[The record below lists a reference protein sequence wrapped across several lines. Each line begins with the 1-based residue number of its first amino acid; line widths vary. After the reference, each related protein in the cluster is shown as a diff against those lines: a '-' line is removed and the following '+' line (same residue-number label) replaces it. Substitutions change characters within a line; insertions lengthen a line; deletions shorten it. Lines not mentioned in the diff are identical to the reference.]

1 MKARMSIKNIIMVM
15 AAMFLAS
22 MFFINI
28 CFATNTGKITTET
41 ARLREQPQTD
51 AEVLELVSLG
61 EEVEILEETN
71 GWYKVKYKNIT
82 GYIRNDLIE
91 AKNKEE
97 NVANNVETENTETEN
112 TQTENA
118 NTQETQTTENTN
130 TETNASVDEEIALE
144 KGKYKILE
152 NAKFKIIPLINA
164 IELGEVNKDSEVE
177 VTEVLNDWAK
187 IKTADGKEGWVI
199 RRRTASTGEIVV
211 LFGTLENTDNE
222 TTNNNTSTRNE
233 TENNNTSNNTS
244 NDNETSNNQPENT
257 TKTMYVNSQTIN
269 VRQKADKTSQVI
281 KQLSINTQVTVISTE
296 NGWSYVDINGT
307 KGYIAENL
315 LSSTKKE
322 TSRGTMTE
330 RSTTNSQTQTTTA
343 ETTATTL
350 NKETTTTANSTTS
363 SNTQTTNTTES
374 NTQKTENTTS
384 KTTTSTTGSS
394 VVAYAQQF
402 LGCKYVYGGTTTSGF
417 DCSGFT
423 QFVYKHFGINLNRTA
438 AAQYSNGTAVTNL
451 QAGDLVMFGK
461 SGINHVG
468 IYIGGN
474 TFIHAANPSRG
485 VTTDTLASGYYKTN
499 YVGARRIL

>member
-51 AEVLELVSLG
+51 AKVLELASLG
-61 EEVEILEETN
+61 EEVEILEEVD

-82 GYIRNDLIE
+82 GYIRADLIE
-91 AKNKEE
+91 VNNKEE
-97 NVANNVETENTETEN
+97 NAASNETTKNSENENTPTENV
-112 TQTENA
+112 NA
-118 NTQETQTTENTN
+118 QETTTTENTN
-130 TETNASVDEEIALE
+130 TETNETTSENTALE

-152 NAKFKIIPLINA
+152 NAKLKIIPLVNA
-164 IELGEVNKDSEVE
+164 IELGEVNKDAEVE

-199 RRRTASTGEIVV
+199 RRRTTSTGEIVV
-211 LFGTLENTDNE
+211 LFGLLENADNATNE
-222 TTNNNTSTRNE
+222 TTNNNTETGNE
-233 TENNNTSNNTS
+233 TTNNT
-244 NDNETSNNQPENT
+244 DTSNNQPENT

-269 VRQKADKTSQVI
+269 VRQKADKSSQVI
-281 KQLSINTQVTVISTE
+281 KQLSINTQVTVISTD
-296 NGWSYVDINGT
+296 NGWAYVDINGT

-343 ETTATTL
+343 ETTATTNATLL
-350 NKETTTTANSTTS
+350 NEETTTTANSTTS

-374 NTQKTENTTS
+374 NTQKTENTSTS
-384 KTTTSTTGSS
+384 ETTTSTTGSS

-438 AAQYSNGTAVTNL
+438 AAQYSNGTSVTNL